1 MNAMFKDLLTES
13 DGVTYDLVRWL
24 AVVSILVGLGLSV
37 FSVVVKGQAFSL
49 QDFGIGIG
57 AVFLSVG
64 AALKLKEPTTA
75 QTTVTQTTTATEV
88 KP

>member
-1 MNAMFKDLLTES
+1 MNTILRDLLTEA
-13 DGVTYDLVRWL
+13 DNKTYDVVRWL
-24 AVVSILVGLGLSV
+24 AVLSIFVGLGLSV
-37 FSVVVKGQAFSL
+37 FAVVLKGQAFSL

-75 QTTVTQTTTATEV
+75 QTTLTQTTTSTEV